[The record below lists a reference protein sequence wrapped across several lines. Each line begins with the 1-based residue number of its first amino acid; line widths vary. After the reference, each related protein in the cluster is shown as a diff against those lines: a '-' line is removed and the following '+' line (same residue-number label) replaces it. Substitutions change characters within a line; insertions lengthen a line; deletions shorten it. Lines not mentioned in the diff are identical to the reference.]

1 MNYIKQLRAF
11 YGQVIPQGMCGASE
25 IALWH
30 ALMYLCNQTF
40 WQTWFEASLR
50 RIAVVSGLSKSGVL
64 AARKRLVELGLIQVR
79 TESTKC
85 SRYRLISLVDAADN
99 SVAQADTDGRILNRK
114 LDVFQTR
121 PGFCARQVPKEFSE
135 ENRVLNLRQTEKE
148 QNKKNILQR
157 SVLRPESEQGGRQAF
172 GRAQRPRYVPTVKTD
187 FRQSVLD
194 SWEIIE
200 AELREEG
207 GDTDDEDG
215 LGLG

>member
-1 MNYIKQLRAF
+1 MKDMKELRAF
-11 YGQVIPQGMCGASE
+11 YGQVLPQCGCGASE

-50 RIAVVSGLSKSGVL
+50 RISVVSGLSKSGVL

-121 PGFCARQVPKEFSE
+121 PGFCARQAPEEFPQE
-135 ENRVLNLRQTEKE
+135 DCIWIGAKQ
-148 QNKKNILQR
+148 KKNKTKKTYY
-157 SVLRPESEQGGRQAF
+157 SVLF
-172 GRAQRPRYVPTVKTD
+172 
-187 FRQSVLD
+187 
-194 SWEIIE
+194 
-200 AELREEG
+200 
-207 GDTDDEDG
+207 
-215 LGLG
+215 

>member
-1 MNYIKQLRAF
+1 MNYIKELRAF
-11 YGQVIPQGMCGASE
+11 YGQVIPQGTCGASE

-50 RIAVVSGLSKSGVL
+50 RISAVSGLSKSGVL

-85 SRYRLISLVDAADN
+85 SRYRLISLVDVSDT
-99 SVAQADTDGRILNRK
+99 SVAQSNTDGRILDRF
-114 LDVFQTR
+114 LDEPQTR
-121 PGFCARQVPKEFSE
+121 SGSYARQVPKEFSE
-135 ENRVLNLRQTEKE
+135 ENRVLNLCQTEKE

-157 SVLRPESEQGGRQAF
+157 SVLRQESEQGGRHGF

-207 GDTDDEDG
+207 GNTDDEDG

>member
-1 MNYIKQLRAF
+1 MNYIKELRAF
-11 YGQVIPQGMCGASE
+11 YGQVIPQGTCGASE

-50 RIAVVSGLSKSGVL
+50 RISAVSGLSKSGVL

-85 SRYRLISLVDAADN
+85 SRYRLISLVNAADN
-99 SVAQADTDGRILNRK
+99 SVAQADADGRILDRK
-114 LDVFQTR
+114 LDAFQTR
-121 PGFCARQVPKEFSE
+121 SGFCTRQAPEEFPQE
-135 ENRVLNLRQTEKE
+135 DCILDRRQTEKK

>member
-1 MNYIKQLRAF
+1 MNYIKELRAF
-11 YGQVIPQGMCGASE
+11 YGQVIPQGTCGASE

-40 WQTWFEASLR
+40 WQTWFEVSLR
-50 RIAVVSGLSKSGVL
+50 RISAVSGLSKSGVL

-99 SVAQADTDGRILNRK
+99 SVAQADADGRILDRK
-114 LDVFQTR
+114 LDAFQTR
-121 PGFCARQVPKEFSE
+121 SGFCTRQAPEEFPQE
-135 ENRVLNLRQTEKE
+135 ECILDRRQTEKK

-157 SVLRPESEQGGRQAF
+157 SVLRPESEQGGRREW

-200 AELREEG
+200 AELREER